1 LKAAANGAAAKGRE
15 ETMLSC
21 WGRTGVGACRADQ
34 NWDRRISRLQL
45 FFAAALAVVPV
56 LAMSPAAAQTAADP
70 VEILFL
76 GNSFTHGRY
85 LPALNYNAGPGD
97 STDGNL
103 VHDLLCPS
111 LTASGMCT
119 SGAEA
124 VALVIPTAANTPG
137 GALLAQLEYL
147 QNNPSAQYTERGP
160 FGGVAGVFL
169 QFTKEAGLHYNVSLV
184 AVSSATLKGY
194 LNNKGSEAGFL
205 PLIASAKYDHVVMQD
220 QSFEPLP
227 ATVTVN
233 GQSVPTRGNPATF
246 QAGVNGLIDAIDQA
260 DAAAGKANAAVT
272 LYETQ
277 PLASYGYTSSNPD
290 APIFGSSTPAQQDGN
305 PAYAPYVGAA
315 DPIAQMASDLH
326 NAYTTAAN
334 TYNMANPAGSH
345 VDVALVGDAWVS
357 AVNLGIAVQN
367 PFLPYQSVHW
377 TDHPVGRV
385 DLWDSNPLTACC
397 TTPIGYH
404 PSSYGVYLDAL
415 VIFYKI
421 TGIDPFRLDAEMSDR
436 NPHFRSSAAHA
447 LGISASDAQLLA
459 VAARETIR
467 AGKPVCLPAEY
478 PVWPCAVLL
487 GPPHAGLDLGR

>member
-1 LKAAANGAAAKGRE
+1 
-15 ETMLSC
+15 MLNC
-21 WGRTGVGACRADQ
+21 LERAGVGVCRVQ
-34 NWDRRISRLQL
+34 MNRERWISRPQL
-45 FFAAALAVVPV
+45 FLAATLAITPV
-56 LAMSPAAAQTAADP
+56 LAKSPAAAQTAANP

-85 LPALNYNAGPGD
+85 TPALSYNAGPGNTTD
-97 STDGNL
+97 SNL

-124 VALVIPTAANTPG
+124 VAAVTPTTANTPG
-137 GALLAQLEYL
+137 GTLLGQLEYL
-147 QNNPSAQYTERGP
+147 QSNPSAQYTEVGP

-169 QFTKEAGLHYNVSLV
+169 QFTKEAGLHYDVSLI

-194 LNNKGSEAGFL
+194 LNNKGSEAGIL
-205 PLIASAKYDHVVMQD
+205 PLIESAKYDHVVMQD

-227 ATVTVN
+227 AAITVN
-233 GQSVPTRGNPATF
+233 GQSVPTRGDPTSF
-246 QAGVNGLIDAIDQA
+246 QAGVTGLVNAIHSA
-260 DAAAGKANAAVT
+260 DAAAGKANASIT

-290 APIFGSSTPAQQDGN
+290 APIFGSSTAAQNNGN

-334 TYNMANPAGSH
+334 TYNSANPAGPQIS
-345 VDVALVGDAWVS
+345 VALVGDAWVS
-357 AVNLGIAVQN
+357 AINLGIAVRN
-367 PFLPYQSVHW
+367 PFLTH
-377 TDHPVGRV
+377 HPVERV

-415 VIFYKI
+415 SIFYKI
-421 TGIDPFRLDAEMSDR
+421 TGIDPVTLEAEMNEH
-436 NPHFRSSAAHA
+436 NPLFRSSAAHA
-447 LGISASDAQLLA
+447 LGISATDARLLA
-459 VAARETIR
+459 IAASETIR
-467 AGKPVCLPAEY
+467 AGMPVCLPAEY
-478 PVWPCAVLL
+478 PVWPCAVFLRPL
-487 GPPHAGLDLGR
+487 HTDRDLGGYWPGR